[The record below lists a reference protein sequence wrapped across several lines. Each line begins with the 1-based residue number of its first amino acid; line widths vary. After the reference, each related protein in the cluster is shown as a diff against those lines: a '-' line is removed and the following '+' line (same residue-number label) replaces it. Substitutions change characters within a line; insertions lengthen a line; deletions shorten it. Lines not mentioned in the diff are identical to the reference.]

1 MILGVGLDDVAVLP
15 HRADPAPDSAEPT
28 TNLNRGLVWEVS
40 SSFGGNM
47 GQLHIS
53 PEFDTLSQR
62 TDELAPILRAEAE
75 ESEQLRRPTETLANA
90 LKSSGVLRIGIPR
103 ELGGYEF
110 SPSQIVRT
118 IETLSYHDASA
129 GWTVMALQLV
139 TGVTAAY
146 LGAEAAADLFPDT
159 AAGRHALVA
168 GQGTRPG
175 KATRVDGGYRIDGHW
190 SFASGISMASHIHT
204 AAYCAETGEALVCT
218 FPKEQARLVDNW
230 DVMGLRA
237 THSIDYVCEDLFVPA
252 THVFDAPT
260 KDNHHG
266 GAVYRLGL
274 VLLAAAVHT
283 GWALGVGRRMLDE
296 LKALAGQKTGTHNAT
311 VDTGHF
317 HAAYAHAEAELRAAR
332 AWALEL
338 WAENEATLDRGE
350 HLTTE
355 QESLTLLM
363 LNNTT
368 RSAHAAGQAAYQWA
382 GTTALRRGDLQRYFR
397 DLHAGTQHV
406 TSGPVVL
413 QHCGRSLAGL
423 APGRR
428 WVFLDLV

>member
-1 MILGVGLDDVAVLP
+1 
-15 HRADPAPDSAEPT
+15 
-28 TNLNRGLVWEVS
+28 
-40 SSFGGNM
+40 M
-47 GQLHIS
+47 GQLHTS
-53 PEFDTLSQR
+53 AEFDALSQR
-62 TDELAPILRAEAE
+62 IDEIAPILRAEAE
-75 ESEQLRRPTETLANA
+75 ESEDLRQPTEKLANA
-90 LKSSGVLRIGIPR
+90 LKSSGVLKIGIPR

-110 SPSQIVRT
+110 SPSQVVRT
-118 IETLSYHDASA
+118 IEALSYHDASA
-129 GWTVMALQLV
+129 GWTVMALQMV
-139 TGVTAAY
+139 TGATAAY

-159 AAGRHALVA
+159 AAGQHALIA
-168 GQGTRPG
+168 GQGTRLG
-175 KATRVDGGYRIDGHW
+175 KAVRVDGGYRISGRW

-204 AAYCAETGEALVCT
+204 AALCTETGEALVCT
-218 FPKEQARLVDNW
+218 FPKEQATLVDNW

-237 THSIDYVCEDLFVPA
+237 THSIDYVCEDVFVPA

-260 KDNHHG
+260 KENHHG

-283 GWALGVGRRMLDE
+283 GWALGVGKRLLDE
-296 LKALAGQKTGTHNAT
+296 LKAVAGRKTGTHNAT

-317 HAAYAHAEAELRAAR
+317 HAAYAHAEAKLRAAR

-338 WAENEATLDRGE
+338 WTENEATLDRGE

-368 RSAHAAGQAAYQWA
+368 WSVHAVGQTAYQWA
-382 GTTALRRGDLQRYFR
+382 GTTALRRGDIQRYFR

-413 QHCGRSLAGL
+413 QHCGKSLAGL
-423 APGRR
+423 APGGR
-428 WVFLDLV
+428 WVFLDLVDD